1 MRGIVL
7 IVGLLAATK
16 VGYQE
21 YAERSALT
29 EVLLNTYRQD
39 ATESCRREAQQR
51 NFRMPD
57 WAWSAPKDIHISIGR
72 SGDSEPYWQL
82 GYALMSTRTAR
93 SLRRAGGGQG
103 SLRDRLRLR
112 HRAPARDDQ
121 SAVARRA
128 AAGLLAQPP
137 WTCLVAAHRPI

>member
-82 GYALMSTRTAR
+82 GSALMSTAP
-93 SLRRAGGGQG
+93 
-103 SLRDRLRLR
+103 RD
-112 HRAPARDDQ
+112 PF
-121 SAVARRA
+121 VV
-128 AAGLLAQPP
+128 
-137 WTCLVAAHRPI
+137 LVADKDPFEIVCDYDIVRQLATINRL

>member
-39 ATESCRREAQQR
+39 ATESCRREAEQR
-51 NFRMPD
+51 NFRMAD
-57 WAWSAPKDIHISIGR
+57 WAWSSPKDIRISIGR
-72 SGDSEPYWQL
+72 SGDGEGEPYWQL
-82 GYALMSTRTAR
+82 GATLLSPAP
-93 SLRRAGGGQG
+93 
-103 SLRDRLRLR
+103 RD
-112 HRAPARDDQ
+112 PF
-121 SAVARRA
+121 VV
-128 AAGLLAQPP
+128 
-137 WTCLVAAHRPI
+137 LVADKDPYRIVCDYDIVRQLATINRL